1 MQPIFHFPFSFNF
14 NKTIQNYAV
23 FTSKNIL
30 LKTLILFVFTLLL
43 LVPTQAQEQQ
53 ISTVKDGFVKF
64 YYPSGKLS
72 SEGTMREGKPDGY
85 WKTFFENGVIKSE
98 GNRKNYLLDS
108 IWKFYDDS
116 ARLLVSITYANDKKN
131 GLKTT
136 YRQGEMTTETFVND
150 IKQGPTTYFYPD
162 GKVRLIVNFVDGL
175 ENGIARE
182 LDTNGTVITY
192 IEYKKGFLVSRER
205 INRTDS
211 KGLKQGRWKYFYN
224 DNTVKLEGTYKD
236 DKKYGYFKE
245 YDENGILLSVKKFI
259 NDVEQIEVQEITSL
273 KLKTDYYPSGKV
285 KTVASY
291 NGDVPEG
298 VRREYSE
305 DGKITAGYIFRK
317 GTLIGEGIVD
327 EEGNKEGTW
336 REYYMDGTLR
346 SVGTYAKDKPVGNWK
361 YYFENGKIESEGKYT
376 KSGLL
381 DGTWRWYFDDGSI
394 RRIQSYIAGMEDGEY
409 EEHDE
414 TSRLIVQGQYAEGVE
429 EGDWI
434 YDFGNYRELGSY
446 RGGARYGKWKSY
458 YSDGTLK
465 FEGEYIDDNLN
476 GKVNWYWPS
485 GKLKDQG
492 NYLNGNREGDW
503 ITFNEDGTPF
513 LIITYRGDVEKRY
526 DGIVIKPA
534 FEE

>member
-1 MQPIFHFPFSFNF
+1 MQPIFHFPFSINYK
-14 NKTIQNYAV
+14 KTIQNYAV
-23 FTSKNIL
+23 FTFKNAL
-30 LKTLILFVFTLLL
+30 LKTLILVVFTFLLV
-43 LVPTQAQEQQ
+43 VPTQAQEQQ
-53 ISTVKDGFVKF
+53 INTIKDGFVKF
-64 YYPSGKLS
+64 CYPGGQLS

-85 WKTFFENGVIKSE
+85 WKTFYENGVIKSE

-108 IWKFYDDS
+108 VWKFYDDS
-116 ARLLVSITYANDKKN
+116 ARLLVSITYALDKKN

-136 YRQGEMTTETFVND
+136 YRKGEMTTETYVND
-150 IKQGPTTYFYPD
+150 SKEGPTTYYYPD
-162 GKVRLIVNFVDGL
+162 GKIRLIVNFVDGL

-182 LDTNGTVITY
+182 LDTNGMVITY
-192 IEYKKGFLVSRER
+192 MEYKRGFLVSRER

-211 KGLKQGRWKYFYN
+211 KGLKQGRWKYFYD

-236 DKKYGYFKE
+236 GKKNGYFKD
-245 YDENGILLSVKKFI
+245 YDENGSLLTVKKFV
-259 NDVEQIEVQEITSL
+259 NDVEQVQAQEITSL

-291 NGDVPEG
+291 NGDIPEG

-305 DGKITAGYIFRK
+305 DGKITAGYIFTK
-317 GTLIGEGIVD
+317 GALTGEGIVD
-327 EEGNKEGTW
+327 EEGNKEGAW
-336 REYYMDGTLR
+336 REYYTDGTLR
-346 SVGTYAKDKPVGNWK
+346 SVGTYTNGKPVGNWK
-361 YYFENGKIESEGKYT
+361 YYYENGKLESEGKYT

-394 RRIQSYIAGMEDGEY
+394 RRIQSYIGGMEDGEY

-414 TSRLIVQGQYAEGVE
+414 TGRLIVKGQYTEGVE

-458 YSDGTLK
+458 YADGTLR

-476 GKVNWYWPS
+476 GRVTWYWPT

-492 NYLNGNREGDW
+492 NYLNGSREGDW

-526 DGIVIKPA
+526 DGITIKPA